1 MSDKHTWLM
10 VYQYPSKGNQ
20 ACHFSLDFLE
30 HSTDITSALHIEQMS
45 DKHTWLMA
53 CQSHPQG
60 NQACHFLMTSW
71 NIQLIK
77 LVPSTLDPLTW

>member
-1 MSDKHTWLM
+1 MAYGLSIPFQRKSS
-10 VYQYPSKGNQ
+10 VS
-20 ACHFSLDFLE
+20 FSFNFLE
-30 HSTDITSALHIEQMS
+30 RSTDKTSALHIEQMS